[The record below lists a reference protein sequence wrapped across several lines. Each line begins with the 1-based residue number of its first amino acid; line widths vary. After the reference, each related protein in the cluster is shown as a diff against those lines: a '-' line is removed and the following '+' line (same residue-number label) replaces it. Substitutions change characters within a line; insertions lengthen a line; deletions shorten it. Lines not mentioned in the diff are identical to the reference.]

1 MFHGATETEQEF
13 SKVKEWIKAE
23 HPGDVAPRVFGIDFY
38 LQMVSQK
45 GTLAEACAKK
55 LHSTSKEYKNSRKIG
70 ILFWRSGWNCKDF
83 ENFLF

>member
-45 GTLAEACAKK
+45 GTLAKACAKK
-55 LHSTSKEYKNSRKIG
+55 LHYNQRIQKLPKDRNSDLEKWLKLQG
-70 ILFWRSGWNCKDF
+70 L
-83 ENFLF
+83 